1 VPRED
6 WQRKREFLRYR
17 FSDVDYIIIQRLE
30 SRLVWLRS
38 DFRTSRFGRTID
50 QPEAVGYCTGDWLQS
65 DDTALNELSFESG
78 LQHDQ
83 LVALAAQLD
92 GGVQTIE
99 GEEVEATGKFLTLAR
114 RRFDLLVEWGG
125 AHTSEGNKP
134 GEFGYDI
141 GHCDPSVAQK
151 RGSRSVTGRSKGF
164 AMCFKAAR
172 DVDKARLSAKSDEA
186 KMGIVRT
193 ASTKA
198 RFHDS
203 MFHQRAILVLHRS
216 MIFSA
221 ILGIGLVA
229 GCAASV
235 EQRGN
240 LPTQDKIAEVH
251 PGSTTKDEVIK
262 ILGSPSSVGIF
273 NDKSWYYISRRTGQ
287 FAFFDPNVLDQQVY
301 ILNFDDQ
308 GVVKAVDHKVL
319 EDGKEIVPV
328 ARTTPAPGRE
338 LSFLEQ
344 VIGNLGKFN
353 KGTTGGESGGGSSG
367 TGPTGRP
374 Q

>member
-1 VPRED
+1 
-6 WQRKREFLRYR
+6 
-17 FSDVDYIIIQRLE
+17 
-30 SRLVWLRS
+30 
-38 DFRTSRFGRTID
+38 
-50 QPEAVGYCTGDWLQS
+50 
-65 DDTALNELSFESG
+65 
-78 LQHDQ
+78 
-83 LVALAAQLD
+83 
-92 GGVQTIE
+92 
-99 GEEVEATGKFLTLAR
+99 
-114 RRFDLLVEWGG
+114 
-125 AHTSEGNKP
+125 
-134 GEFGYDI
+134 
-141 GHCDPSVAQK
+141 
-151 RGSRSVTGRSKGF
+151 
-164 AMCFKAAR
+164 MCSKAAR

-186 KMGIVRT
+186 KMGTVPT
-193 ASTKA
+193 ASKA
-198 RFHDS
+198 RLHDP
-203 MFHQRAILVLHRS
+203 MFHQRATLILHRS
-216 MIFSA
+216 VIFSA
-221 ILGIGLVA
+221 ILGIGSVA
-229 GCAASV
+229 GCATSV

-251 PGSTTKDEVIK
+251 PGSTTKDDVIK

-367 TGPTGRP
+367 TGPIGRP